1 MVLRNPSAINALK
14 FAERELQEVAFHDDY
29 ASQNDK
35 RLAEAVLI
43 MLSSLRSHLTDH
55 EHEK

>member
-1 MVLRNPSAINALK
+1 MALRNPSAISALN
-14 FAERELQEVAFHDDY
+14 FAEHKLQEVAFHDGY